1 MESVPHSPRSFRSRR
16 SHTSLH
22 HISLAPLTSRFPLD
36 DDDELDSD
44 YFYSNPN
51 GSDPSRRLSYS
62 SHRATSSYLTSASVP
77 TTPPILSR
85 NTSYTNLS
93 KRKTAPSL
101 SQMSHT
107 NLDRMKSEHTRHH
120 RRSKSYTALRP
131 KSSSTAMR
139 QDSEWLLR
147 AGLALSSSTREEK
160 GQSWLV
166 KRDSSTSLV
175 SEDVPDNERW
185 RNSRHHSRHSH
196 NRRQRSGL
204 STPLA
209 LSRRPSNSHTSSKFS
224 SRVDLSMTAAGL
236 AEQGPEGRASI
247 SDDAVGFVPDF
258 VDESV
263 RSEMAAMSSQPFG
276 QANTP
281 SQRGARS
288 FDDGVYPDSSRRN
301 SAFDSSFSVSASE
314 LSDSETDEE
323 EEVDEAEMQRLTRER
338 GLGLGSWIDRLVEWT
353 LFSVEDEIP
362 VVPAEPSR
370 QPRQVGDIQHQTL
383 AEEQDNSSNR
393 YYQSSEAESDNQQQR
408 KDEDEISIALPIEI
422 PSDEGGWSDVGWLL
436 HVAKSIVF

>member
-1 MESVPHSPRSFRSRR
+1 MESLPHSPSSFRSRR

-44 YFYSNPN
+44 YLYSNPN

-62 SHRATSSYLTSASVP
+62 SHRATSSYLASASVP

-93 KRKTAPSL
+93 KRKTTPSL
-101 SQMSHT
+101 SHMSHT

-120 RRSKSYTALRP
+120 RRSKSYTTLRP
-131 KSSSTAMR
+131 KLSSTSTR

-196 NRRQRSGL
+196 GRRQRSGL
-204 STPLA
+204 STPFA
-209 LSRRPSNSHTSSKFS
+209 TSRRPSNSHISSKFS
-224 SRVDLSMTAAGL
+224 SRADLSMTAG
-236 AEQGPEGRASI
+236 GPEGRASI
-247 SDDAVGFVPDF
+247 SDDTIGLVPDF
-258 VDESV
+258 VDETV

-276 QANTP
+276 QANSP
-281 SQRGARS
+281 SQRGVRS
-288 FDDGVYPDSSRRN
+288 FDDGGYSAVSRRN
-301 SAFDSSFSVSASE
+301 SAFDSSFSASASE
-314 LSDSETDEE
+314 FSDSETDEE

-353 LFSVEDEIP
+353 LFSVDDEIP

-370 QPRQVGDIQHQTL
+370 QPRQFGDIQHQTL
-383 AEEQDNSSNR
+383 FEEPDNNSNR
-393 YYQSSEAESDNQQQR
+393 YYESSETESDNQQR
-408 KDEDEISIALPIEI
+408 KEEDEISMALPIEI

-436 HVAKSIVF
+436 RVAKSIVF